1 MAEKDLIS
9 QLKELKQIKPREEW
23 VVLAKNRILGEEKK
37 FSLSPLFGWKLAF
50 APVISVFIIVGLFG
64 FAQNT
69 IPGDFLFSVKKA
81 TESAQVGFSSPT
93 DKPAASLK
101 MANKRLE
108 DLSRIAEA
116 NQVRSLSP
124 TIEEFKANISE
135 ATKQLAELDINA
147 TGELI
152 KEARKLEENKQKV
165 ESVLGAV
172 VGETGEL
179 ESALAQLEK
188 RTADYLIADL
198 EARTLVE
205 GDQKLLIEAKELFAA
220 GDYSSS
226 LEKLWMLSNK

>member
-23 VVLAKNRILGEEKK
+23 VVLAKSRILGEEKK
-37 FSLSPLFGWKLAF
+37 FSLSPLLGWKLAF
-50 APVISVFIIVGLFG
+50 APVISVFIVVGLFG

-69 IPGDFLFSVKKA
+69 VPGDFLFSVKKI
-81 TESAQVGFSSPT
+81 TEIAQVGFSSVV
-93 DKPAASLK
+93 DKPAVSLK

-124 TIEEFKANISE
+124 TIEEFRANINE
-135 ATKQLAELDINA
+135 ATRQLAELDVNA

-152 KEARKLEENKQKV
+152 LEARKLEENKQKI

-172 VGETGEL
+172 IGETDEL
-179 ESALAQLEK
+179 ENALIQLEK
-188 RTADYLIADL
+188 RTADYLISDL
-198 EARTLVE
+198 EERTLSE
-205 GDQKLLIEAKELFAA
+205 KGQKLLSEAKELFAA

-226 LEKLWMLSNK
+226 LEKLWLLSNK